1 MAPETFELL
10 GQDGRAVPGYL
21 ACAGPA
27 AVIVVPEIF
36 GLNEQMKNTVRR
48 LASEGNF
55 TAFGVDLFEGRT
67 TTEMAAGF
75 NMAQHMSWKTAIDH
89 IRKARAALSELGD
102 GARVG
107 ILGFCFGGGVALAAA
122 AHIRELAA
130 CVPFYGIPTA
140 ERADLG
146 NIACKV
152 QGHFAKFD
160 KHVSKDRVDALEQK
174 LADAGVVAEIHRYHA
189 QHAFMNEVRKESHSA
204 YNAQHAWARTLAF
217 LRREL
222 LPGGGM

>member
-1 MAPETFELL
+1 MAADTFELL
-10 GQDGRAVPGYL
+10 GEDGRALPGYL
-21 ACAGPA
+21 VAAGPA

-48 LASEGNF
+48 LASEGGL
-55 TAFGVDLFEGRT
+55 TAFGVDVFDGRT
-67 TTEMAAGF
+67 TSDLAIGF
-75 NMAQHMSWKTAIDH
+75 SMAQHMSWKAAIDQ
-89 IRKARAALSELGD
+89 IRKARRALSDLGD

-107 ILGFCFGGGVALAAA
+107 VMGFCFGGGVALAAA
-122 AHIRELAA
+122 AHIPEIAA
-130 CVPFYGIPTA
+130 CVPFYGIPTP

-152 QGHFAKFD
+152 QGHYAKFD
-160 KHVSKDRVDALEQK
+160 KHVSKDRVDAFEQK
-174 LADAGVVAEIHRYHA
+174 LADAGVQAEIHRYHA
-189 QHAFMNEVRKESHSA
+189 QHAFMNEVRKESYSA